1 MEMENYP
8 YIVVSLI
15 RRLIIT
21 FKFLTILVYNVTLSL
36 SLSLVKNISSYKL
49 YKIYLIWKIKGKFFS
64 PRK

>member
-36 SLSLVKNISSYKL
+36 SLSS
-49 YKIYLIWKIKGKFFS
+49 
-64 PRK
+64 